1 MATDSTRSDGL
12 QALTMTTSWPR
23 PNVCLVRLTGELD
36 IATAPLLADYLREHT
51 AGAPAYLLLDLAA
64 VKFLAAAGITLI
76 VTALRSQ
83 QGIRG
88 QVHLIGV
95 TDNPSVRR
103 VLDLTR
109 LRPECVEHDSVDTAL
124 DHIDKAGRM

>member
-12 QALTMTTSWPR
+12 QALTMSTSWPR

-36 IATAPLLADYLREHT
+36 LATAPLLADYLREHT

-64 VKFLAAAGITLI
+64 VRFLAAAGVTLI
-76 VTALRSQ
+76 VTAPRNK
-83 QGIRG
+83 QGIHG

-95 TDNPSVRR
+95 TDNPPVRR
-103 VLDLTR
+103 VLDLTKV
-109 LRPECVEHDSVDTAL
+109 RPGSAEHDNVEAAL
-124 DHIDKAGRM
+124 HHIDEVGRN